1 MFHRLQSFVLPTSF
15 PSEEQKIGRSKQHE
29 KKKKQCTKSVHSN
42 SNTIYIEVKK
52 KNIKYAC

>member
-29 KKKKQCTKSVHSN
+29 KKKKDAEWVHSN

-52 KNIKYAC
+52 KNIEYAC